1 MCDGIQ
7 PVCGVTFKA
16 ILRTLDEMRK
26 EQAERMAEMRASI
39 DNLYKTVLGN
49 GDPSNSMASR
59 LTRAET
65 RIDEGQGATD
75 RFWKVASVIIACVA
89 VAIAW
94 LK

>member
-39 DNLYKTVLGN
+39 DKLYKTVLGN
-49 GDPSNSMASR
+49 GDPAKSIASR
-59 LTRAET
+59 LTRIET
-65 RIDEGQGATD
+65 QVEENGGARD

-89 VAIAW
+89 VLIAW